1 MNNHL
6 KKQEKGSVLIEVIAV
21 VALLGVMGPLLFK
34 QVADRNEEV
43 ENINIASEMR
53 IMKEAFSSY
62 LMSYH
67 SEITCTEKV
76 CTPDLNTIAS
86 YLPSGFEGTM
96 NGYHFSIIKDSSK
109 KGNSSLQ
116 GFIIPDLTT
125 LNLEGLSLKRVA
137 RIATLIGADGGILRK
152 GNDEINGTGAAWQ
165 LEKSKLTDAGILF
178 SDDDHT
184 FIATT
189 GIDTYVPTVKYE
201 DFDQSNILMPDM
213 GYASKRLHAWNL
225 FSVGQVD
232 SSADNSCFELKHNST
247 TSSDTSTATTAQ
259 NDTIRLPGEKGCD
272 PLFWVAAEGDY
283 AGNVFVKNQLH
294 MRSSPTA
301 NTSVIIASEPL
312 GESDKRPTSVLI
324 EGTQN
329 KPASASIEENKKR
342 RIVVYTANGKEAI
355 TINGQGEI
363 IARGVSVLSSSE
375 TMSEKDN
382 ETETLTL
389 KNGRIESNAKAA
401 NASKAV
407 GSNQAY
413 KVDPRFISVMGD
425 IRLES
430 RGGAKLSELLPKY
443 QLKEIS
449 TITNLEFNTSTG
461 QTIAMPACPHLH
473 VPAIVVTPVQW
484 HQSTEKNMVDA
495 VVNSVKAKED
505 GTLEEKAEVIP
516 NTYPILPRVEIKY
529 DTDIKN
535 YHHTAGSNPNT
546 GGAWI
551 VNLSYDQNG
560 TEITDITTPIT
571 ALVHTYCVYTGD
583 SGDAY
588 VTDRPNDESS
598 VVGN

>member
-67 SEITCTEKV
+67 SEITCTETA
-76 CTPDLNTIAS
+76 CTPDLGTIAS

-96 NGYHFSIIKDSSK
+96 SGYQFSIIKDSSK

-116 GFIIPDLTT
+116 GFIVPYLST

-165 LEKSKLTDAGILF
+165 LEKSKLTGAGILF

-232 SSADNSCFELKHNST
+232 SSAENSCFELKHNST

-259 NDTIRLPGEKGCD
+259 NDTIRLPGEQGCD

-294 MRSSPTA
+294 MRSSPIADTS
-301 NTSVIIASEPL
+301 SVIIASEPL
-312 GESDKRPTSVLI
+312 GDDDKRPTSVLI
-324 EGTQN
+324 EGTSS
-329 KPASASIEENKKR
+329 KPAAASIEENKKR

-363 IARGVSVLSSSE
+363 VARGVSVLSSSK
-375 TMSEKDN
+375 TMSGKDN
-382 ETETLTL
+382 ETETLTI

-407 GSNQAY
+407 GANQAY

-449 TITNLEFNTSTG
+449 TITTSLETGTS
-461 QTIAMPACPHLH
+461 QTITMPTCPHLH

-484 HQSTEKNMVDA
+484 HQSTEKNIVDA

-505 GTLEEKAEVIP
+505 GTLEEKTEAIP
-516 NTYPILPRVEIKY
+516 NTYPILPRVEITY
-529 DTDIKN
+529 DEDIKN
-535 YHHTAGSNPNT
+535 YHHTAGSNPDT

-551 VNLSYDQNG
+551 VKLSYDQNE
-560 TEITDITTPIT
+560 TEIIDITTPIT
-571 ALVHTYCVYTGD
+571 ALVHTYCVYAGESGD
-583 SGDAY
+583 SY